1 MPGDLARRVGM
12 AVSPGGPLSEAMKGF
27 EPRPGQVRMALAW
40 ADAIENSRILVA
52 EAATGIGKTLAYL
65 IPSILS
71 GRKTIVSTGT
81 RTLQQQL
88 LENEI
93 PLVRDATRYPFSCA
107 VLKGR
112 ANYLCLR
119 RWKRFRAEPMF
130 EFAKETGYF
139 PAMQAFADATRTGD
153 VSEARGVPD
162 DARVWG
168 EVNARSEMCD
178 PTACGETDRCFLAEA
193 RRRAA
198 SADIVVVNHHLFF
211 ADLSLRARLPAR
223 RGEADGGRRAGD
235 EGRFGEVL
243 PRADAVVFDEAHG
256 IEETASLF
264 FGVSVT
270 LGRARELARDLRRSA
285 SRMGSQGS
293 GLLSMTEQFR
303 LAAESAFDAVG
314 GEGEN
319 RFPLSGIPRGARF
332 GEKSGFLLRAG
343 DELSQSLSSEAAG
356 TGGLP
361 SDPGQDRDS
370 LLRRVR
376 SFLEDLE
383 AVLDAEPSDA
393 VAWAERRGGAVALH
407 RTPIEVA
414 PVLTGSLWS
423 EPIPFLL
430 TSATL
435 SISGDLAYF
444 RERVGLD
451 RVEPRELIVDNE
463 FDFAER
469 ALFYV
474 PRGLPGPSDPE
485 FPSAASVETR
495 ELLDCSGGG
504 ALVLCTSYRTL
515 TALEEALRGEVPYT
529 LYVQGD
535 APRAQLLKEFREG
548 EDTVLIGT
556 GTFWEG
562 VDVPGASLRCV
573 IIDKLPFASP
583 SDPVTSARIRALR
596 DRGMDPFFSYQ
607 LPEAVLALRQGVGR
621 LLRRGDDYGVV
632 ALLDDRVTT
641 RGYGGLFRANLP
653 PMRWTRDRADVEA
666 FFRRFRGASARG
678 SSLKGGDR

>member
-1 MPGDLARRVGM
+1 M
-12 AVSPGGPLSEAMKGF
+12 AISPGGPLADAMKGY
-27 EPRPGQVRMALAW
+27 EPRPGQLRMAMAW
-40 ADAIENSRILVA
+40 ADAIERSRILVA

-93 PLVRDATRYPFSCA
+93 PLVREAIRYPFSCA

-119 RWKRFRAEPMF
+119 RWKRFLAEPMF

-139 PAMQAFADATRTGD
+139 PAMRAFAENTRTGD
-153 VSEARGVPD
+153 VAEAGGVPD

-178 PTACGETDRCFLAEA
+178 PSACGETDRCFLAEA

-211 ADLSLRARLPAR
+211 ADLSLRSRLPGR
-223 RGEADGGRRAGD
+223 RGDPDGHRGGGD
-235 EGRFGEVL
+235 EGRYGEVL

-285 SRMGSQGS
+285 SRMGGAGG

-314 GEGEN
+314 EGDS
-319 RFPLSGIPRGARF
+319 RFPISGIPRGARF
-332 GEKSGFLLRAG
+332 GEKAGFLLRAG
-343 DELSQSLSSEAAG
+343 DELSQSLSSEPPGAG
-356 TGGLP
+356 CLHP
-361 SDPGQDRDS
+361 DPGQDRDA

-376 SFLEDLE
+376 SFLEDFGAVLE
-383 AVLDAEPSDA
+383 ADPSAA

-407 RTPIEVA
+407 RTPIEVS
-414 PVLTGSLWS
+414 PILSDSLWS
-423 EPIPFLL
+423 DPMPVLL

-435 SISGDLAYF
+435 SISGDLGYF

-451 RVEPRELIVDNE
+451 RVEPREIIVDNE

-469 ALFYV
+469 TLFYV
-474 PRGLPGPSDPE
+474 PRGLPAPSDPA
-485 FPSAASVETR
+485 FPSAASAETR

-504 ALVLCTSYRTL
+504 ALVLCTSYRL
-515 TALEEALRGEVPYT
+515 LSALEEALRGEVPYT

-535 APRAQLLKEFREG
+535 APRSQLLREFREG
-548 EDTVLIGT
+548 VDTVLIGT

-573 IIDKLPFASP
+573 IIDKLPFAPP

-596 DRGMDPFFSYQ
+596 DRGVDPFSSYQ

-632 ALLDDRVTT
+632 ALLDDRVAS
-641 RGYGGLFRANLP
+641 RGYGELFRANLP
-653 PMRWTRDRADVEA
+653 PMKWTRDRSDVAA
-666 FFRRFRGASARG
+666 FFRRFRGAGPDPESREVE
-678 SSLKGGDR
+678 K

>member
-1 MPGDLARRVGM
+1 MPGDLARRVAM
-12 AVSPGGPLSEAMKGF
+12 AISPGGPLSDAMKGF
-27 EPRPGQVRMALAW
+27 EPRPGQLRMALAW
-40 ADAIENSRILVA
+40 ADAIERSAVLVA

-71 GRKTIVSTGT
+71 GRRTIVSTGT

-88 LENEI
+88 IENEV
-93 PLVRDATRYPFSCA
+93 PLVREATRYPFSCA

-119 RWKRFRAEPMF
+119 RWKRFRSEPLF
-130 EFAKETGYF
+130 EFAKEARLF
-139 PAMQAFADATRTGD
+139 PAMQSFAESTRTGD
-153 VSEARGVPD
+153 ISEAAGIPE
-162 DARVWG
+162 DARAWG

-178 PTACGETDRCFLAEA
+178 PSACGETDRCFLAGA

-198 SADIVVVNHHLFF
+198 EADIVVVNHHLFF
-211 ADLSLRARLPAR
+211 ADLSLRARLPGR
-223 RGEADGGRRAGD
+223 CGEGGGRRGAGD
-235 EGRFGEVL
+235 EGRYGEVL

-264 FGVSVT
+264 FGVSVS
-270 LGRARELARDLRRSA
+270 LGRARELSRDLRRA
-285 SRMGSQGS
+285 AARMGGAGG
-293 GLLSMTEQFR
+293 GLLAMSEQFR

-314 GEGEN
+314 EGDS
-319 RFPLSGIPRGARF
+319 RFPLAGVAGGARF
-332 GEKSGFLLRAG
+332 GERTGFLIRAG
-343 DELSQSLSSEAAG
+343 EELSQSLSAAPG
-356 TGGLP
+356 AP
-361 SDPGQDRDS
+361 PQASQPADPGMDREA

-376 SFLEDLE
+376 SFLDDLG
-383 AVLDAEPSDA
+383 AVLTADPSEA
-393 VAWAERRGGAVALH
+393 VAWAERRGGAVSLH

-414 PVLTGSLWS
+414 PVLSDSLWGD
-423 EPIPFLL
+423 PIPFLL

-435 SISGDLAYF
+435 SVSGGLGYF

-463 FDFAER
+463 FDFADR

-474 PRGLPGPSDPE
+474 PKGLPAPSDPA
-485 FPSAASVETR
+485 FPAAASSETR

-515 TALEEALRGEVPYT
+515 SALEEALRGEVPYT
-529 LYVQGD
+529 LFVQGD
-535 APRAQLLKEFREG
+535 APRGRLLKEFREG

-573 IIDKLPFASP
+573 IIDKLPFSSP

-596 DRGMDPFFSYQ
+596 ERGMDPFTSYQ

-632 ALLDDRVTT
+632 ALLDERVAS
-641 RGYGGLFRANLP
+641 RGYGELFRANLP
-653 PMRWTRDRADVEA
+653 PMKWTRDRADVAA
-666 FFRRFRGASARG
+666 FFRRFRGTAA
-678 SSLKGGDR
+678 GDPRKEEK

>member
-1 MPGDLARRVGM
+1 MPGDLARRVGL
-12 AVSPGGPLSEAMKGF
+12 AISPGGPLAEAMKGF
-27 EPRPGQVRMALAW
+27 ESRPGQLRMALAW
-40 ADAIENSRILVA
+40 AEALENPRVLVV

-65 IPSILS
+65 VPAILS
-71 GRKTIVSTGT
+71 GRRTIVSTGT

-88 LENEI
+88 LGNEI
-93 PLVRDATRYPFSCA
+93 PLVREVLQYPFSCA

-112 ANYLCLR
+112 SNYLCLR
-119 RWKRFRAEPMF
+119 RWKRFLAEPMF
-130 EFAKETGYF
+130 EFARETGYF

-153 VSEARGVPD
+153 VAECAGVPE
-162 DARVWG
+162 DARVWA

-178 PTACGETDRCFLAEA
+178 PAACGETDRCFLAEA

-211 ADLSLRARLPAR
+211 ADLSLRARQ
-223 RGEADGGRRAGD
+223 GNRRAEAAGVRGAGED
-235 EGRFGEVL
+235 GRERYGEVL
-243 PRADAVVFDEAHG
+243 PRPDAVVFDEAHG

-270 LGRARELARDLRRSA
+270 LGRVRELARDLRRSA
-285 SRMGSQGS
+285 ARAGGTWE
-293 GLLSMTEQFR
+293 GLLPMAEQFR

-314 GEGEN
+314 DGDS
-319 RFPLSGIPRGARF
+319 RFPMAGIPAGARF
-332 GEKSGFLLRAG
+332 GEKAAFLLRAG
-343 DELSQSLSSEAAG
+343 EELSQTLVSGTPGAGGSTSE
-356 TGGLP
+356 P
-361 SDPGQDRDS
+361 CQDREA

-376 SFLEDLE
+376 SFQEDFE
-383 AVLDAEPSDA
+383 AVLSAESSAA
-393 VAWAERRGGAVALH
+393 VAWAERRGGSVALH
-407 RTPIEVA
+407 RTPIEVS
-414 PVLTGSLWS
+414 PVLADSLWS
-423 EPIPFLL
+423 DPIPFLL

-435 SISGDLAYF
+435 SVSGDLGYF
-444 RERVGLD
+444 RDRVGLR

-463 FDFAER
+463 FDFAGR

-474 PRGLPGPSDPE
+474 PRGLPGPSDPD
-485 FPSAASVETR
+485 FPAAASVETR
-495 ELLDCSGGG
+495 ELLACSGGG

-515 TALEEALRGEVPYT
+515 SALQDALRGDVPYT

-535 APRAQLLKEFREG
+535 APRAQLLREFREG

-583 SDPVTSARIRALR
+583 SDPVTAARIQTLR
-596 DRGMDPFFSYQ
+596 GRGVDPFFSYQ
-607 LPEAVLALRQGVGR
+607 LPEAVLALKQGVGR

-632 ALLDDRVTT
+632 ALLDNRVTT
-641 RGYGGLFRANLP
+641 RGYGEVFRGNLP
-653 PMRWTRDRADVEA
+653 PMKWTRDRAEVAA
-666 FFRRFRGASARG
+666 FFKRFRGPAVSGPREDEG
-678 SSLKGGDR
+678 